1 MKLLS
6 KIFFTGAIALV
17 ALNACKKK
25 DDPAPTPTKPKGV
38 MSATIN
44 GKAWQSDP
52 ANKFMVIDGDTVY
65 GADCTLE
72 ADTLQILAMRFSDTS
87 AILGQLVLTAG
98 RTGTYS
104 GTSTADAGLLYLKK
118 LDLAGI
124 FTALLGYTTTYNVN
138 ITSWDAT
145 NKKFSG
151 TYSFTMTNNTPGQ
164 PNIEVKSG
172 EFTDLPYEID

>member
-1 MKLLS
+1 MKLIS

-38 MSATIN
+38 MTATIN
-44 GKAWQSDP
+44 GSAWQSDP
-52 ANKFMVIDGDTVY
+52 ANKFIVIDGDTMY
-65 GADCTLE
+65 GADCYLE
-72 ADTLQILAMRFSDTS
+72 EDTLQVMAARFSDTS
-87 AILGQLVLTAG
+87 VILGQLVLTSG

-104 GTSTADAGLLYLKK
+104 GTTTADVGLLFIKK
-118 LDLAGI
+118 FDLVGI
-124 FTALLGYTTTYNVN
+124 FGALLGYTSTYNMT
-138 ITSWDAT
+138 ISSWDAT

-151 TYSFTMTNNTPGQ
+151 TYSITMTNNTPGQ

-172 EFTDLPYEID
+172 EFTDMPYYTD